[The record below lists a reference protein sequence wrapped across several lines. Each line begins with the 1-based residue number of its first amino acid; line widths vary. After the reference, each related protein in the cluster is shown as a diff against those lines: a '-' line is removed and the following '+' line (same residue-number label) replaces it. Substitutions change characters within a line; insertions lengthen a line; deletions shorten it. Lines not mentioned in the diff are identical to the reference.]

1 MTAQTNLPN
10 TSAVRLLFAHKTAL
24 RYQANDHPAQSSW
37 RAAWFGQQ
45 L

>member
-1 MTAQTNLPN
+1 MTAAINLPN
-10 TSAVRLLFAHKTAL
+10 TSAALLLFAHKTAL
-24 RYQANDHPAQSSW
+24 RYRANDHRAQLSW

>member
-1 MTAQTNLPN
+1 MTAQHNLLN
-10 TSAVRLLFAHKTAL
+10 IARERLLFAHKTAL
-24 RYQANDHPAQSSW
+24 RYQASDHPAQLSW